1 MTNLPKSLDELNFKS
16 IKIHRKEVKEIQLRR
31 GTDDCLFVLL
41 HGWTHKAERL
51 SSLAQTILELEQ
63 ERFRQSTILIPE
75 LSIGL
80 FSTSKPEIIASDIIL
95 EIDDLINEYSLK
107 ECSFNDIYLIGYSA
121 GALITRKIY
130 LYASGVMVNN
140 EQKKMVHKN

>member
-51 SSLAQTILELEQ
+51 SSLAQTILEQ

-95 EIDDLINEYSLK
+95 EIDNLINEYSLK
-107 ECSFNDIYLIGYSA
+107 
-121 GALITRKIY
+121 
-130 LYASGVMVNN
+130 
-140 EQKKMVHKN
+140 